1 MRQGMHVS
9 GVAGA
14 AVLAALSVSLQALPP
29 IFLTPWFMRIDLVA
43 VPWVLA
49 WLLFGFR
56 PAVLSMIISI
66 PLVGVLGPFAGGWVG
81 ATMKSAASILMI
93 VIPAAFAYK
102 LGPTGLLQK
111 RWLYA
116 VASILAIA
124 VRDVATVF
132 FNLYFAIPF
141 FFGMTVEQVIEF
153 FSNPFFQSFIGY
165 SLGVVGLGAV
175 ATEIA
180 FWNSIQGFIDLYV
193 SLTLGLAV
201 IHRLRHRVPSL
212 NRDLARGTRRP

>member
-1 MRQGMHVS
+1 MKQKTHVA

-14 AVLAALSVSLQALPP
+14 AVLAALSVSLQVLPP
-29 IFLTPWFMRIDLVA
+29 IFLTPWFMRIDIVA

-49 WLLFGFR
+49 WILFGFR
-56 PAVLSMIISI
+56 SSVLSLIISI

-81 ATMKSAASILMI
+81 AIMKSAASIWMI

-102 LGPTGLLQK
+102 LGATSLLQR

-124 VRDVATVF
+124 VRDIATIF

-153 FSNPFFQSFIGY
+153 FSNPFFQSFVGQ

-175 ATEIA
+175 AAEIA

-201 IHRLRHRVPSL
+201 IHRLRHRLPTQITTL
-212 NRDLARGTRRP
+212 QTAP